1 MEIDLFLSFYLN
13 NEIVYGILYAEMGEV
28 SMKQIS
34 ITKISEEKNK
44 KFIEIRYSGIPK
56 DNALS
61 LENAENLI
69 EVFLDSNRYND
80 MVEIITNIR
89 TILRNCDE
97 KSLTI
102 LYQTEN
108 SSELIEYGDS
118 SLLMYEKETKDRV
131 KFKYEKDT
139 GINVD
144 LNDSKYDYATAEKLN
159 NEIVKT
165 FQYISSLKNVKNLTL
180 DEDDK
185 RLIKI
190 YNLFYGENIDFAS
203 SDVEMKIQSMLSIL
217 AGFGIPLADDYA
229 FNSSLSLEQKIKRLY
244 PFGKVIDSIDDIKLD
259 ESFQNKIEIIGKYIN
274 NSIEDEPNKDEALI
288 NISKTIYAN
297 RYGANLEKSAESTT
311 KLVKIIK
318 NKIAQQKKSRN

>member
-1 MEIDLFLSFYLN
+1 MN
-13 NEIVYGILYAEMGEV
+13 NESVYGILYAEMREV

-44 KFIEIRYSGIPK
+44 KFIEIRYSGISK

-69 EVFLDSNRYND
+69 EGFLDSNRYND

-144 LNDSKYDYATAEKLN
+144 LNDSKYDYAIAEKLN

-165 FQYISSLKNVKNLTL
+165 FQYVSSLKNVKNLTL
-180 DEDDK
+180 DGDDK

-203 SDVEMKIQSMLSIL
+203 SDVEVKIQAMLSIL

-297 RYGANLEKSAESTT
+297 RYGDNLEKSAESTT
-311 KLVKIIK
+311 KLVKSIK
-318 NKIAQQKKSRN
+318 NKIVQQKKSGN

>member
-1 MEIDLFLSFYLN
+1 MN
-13 NEIVYGILYAEMGEV
+13 NESVYAILYAEMGEV

-69 EVFLDSNRYND
+69 EGFLDSNRYND

-118 SLLMYEKETKDRV
+118 SLLMYEKETEDLV
-131 KFKYEKDT
+131 KFKYEKDA

-144 LNDSKYDYATAEKLN
+144 LNDSEYDYATAEKLN

-165 FQYISSLKNVKNLTL
+165 FQYISSLKNVKKLTL
-180 DEDDK
+180 DRADK
-185 RLIKI
+185 TLIKI

-203 SDVEMKIQSMLSIL
+203 SNVEVEVQAMLSIL

-297 RYGANLEKSAESTT
+297 RYGTNLEKSAESTT
-311 KLVKIIK
+311 KLVKNIK
-318 NKIAQQKKSRN
+318 NKIAQQKKLRN

>member
-1 MEIDLFLSFYLN
+1 
-13 NEIVYGILYAEMGEV
+13 
-28 SMKQIS
+28 MKQIS

-69 EVFLDSNRYND
+69 EGFLDSNRYND

-118 SLLMYEKETKDRV
+118 SLLMYEKETEDLV
-131 KFKYEKDT
+131 KFKYEKDA

-144 LNDSKYDYATAEKLN
+144 LNDSEYDYATAEKLN

-165 FQYISSLKNVKNLTL
+165 FQYISSLKNVKKLTL
-180 DEDDK
+180 DRADK
-185 RLIKI
+185 TLIKI

-203 SDVEMKIQSMLSIL
+203 SNVEVEVQAMLSIL

-297 RYGANLEKSAESTT
+297 RYGTNLEKSAESTT
-311 KLVKIIK
+311 KLVKNIK
-318 NKIAQQKKSRN
+318 NKIAQQKKLRN

>member
-1 MEIDLFLSFYLN
+1 MN
-13 NEIVYGILYAEMGEV
+13 NESVYGILYAEMGEV

-69 EVFLDSNRYND
+69 EGFLDSNRYND

-118 SLLMYEKETKDRV
+118 SLLMYEKETEDLV
-131 KFKYEKDT
+131 KFKYEKDA

-144 LNDSKYDYATAEKLN
+144 LNDSEYDYATAEKLN

-165 FQYISSLKNVKNLTL
+165 FQHVSSLKNVKNLTL

-203 SDVEMKIQSMLSIL
+203 SDVEMKAQAMLSIL

-297 RYGANLEKSAESTT
+297 RYGTNLEKSAESTT
-311 KLVKIIK
+311 KLVKNIK
-318 NKIAQQKKSRN
+318 NKIAQQKKLRN